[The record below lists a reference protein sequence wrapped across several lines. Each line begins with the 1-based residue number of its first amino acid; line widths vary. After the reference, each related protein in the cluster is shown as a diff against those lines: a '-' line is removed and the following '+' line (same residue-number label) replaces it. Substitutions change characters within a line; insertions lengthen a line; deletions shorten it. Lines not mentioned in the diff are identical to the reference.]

1 MECSLLLRLVAEF
14 TPTLLSAL
22 TRISP
27 FCQQEAL
34 DEIAAFEEF
43 MSRFMVRHCEE
54 SEATTS
60 IVVPQSQSMANLGS
74 NLAPVKKKKNALRRL
89 AAVHGEPTLQRQR
102 PISSQESD
110 EITPT

>member
-1 MECSLLLRLVAEF
+1 MN
-14 TPTLLSAL
+14 
-22 TRISP
+22 
-27 FCQQEAL
+27 
-34 DEIAAFEEF
+34 
-43 MSRFMVRHCEE
+43 RFMVRHCEE
-54 SEATTS
+54 ATTTTTTL
-60 IVVPQSQSMANLGS
+60 VTQSQSMSNLGS